1 MNTHRT
7 RRRTSPAGTR
17 RPRSP
22 RAARRAR
29 ACHRDAT
36 APASP
41 CRRGVTV
48 TAVTVAEARDRGAEA
63 GAAAR
68 DGLVGLPPPR
78 TAAATQSA
86 VVDARHDPCPGRCG
100 ARTSGVYALES
111 SLSPFLLFWS
121 QGARTLEAR
130 YCFPAP
136 PRPGGPRRCPRL
148 DKVKKKRVFRAKKK
162 YMSDSP
168 LTKLFIPGSKLPH
181 VEW

>member
-78 TAAATQSA
+78 AKRGGGYAIGGRRRETRSMPGPLRNPNVRRIRSRKFAVAVLVVLVSGRPYTRDALLLPRPAAA
-86 VVDARHDPCPGRCG
+86 GR
-100 ARTSGVYALES
+100 
-111 SLSPFLLFWS
+111 
-121 QGARTLEAR
+121 
-130 YCFPAP
+130 PAP
-136 PRPGGPRRCPRL
+136 LPTFGQG
-148 DKVKKKRVFRAKKK
+148 KQKNGFSEQKRNTCR
-162 YMSDSP
+162 
-168 LTKLFIPGSKLPH
+168 TH
-181 VEW
+181 H